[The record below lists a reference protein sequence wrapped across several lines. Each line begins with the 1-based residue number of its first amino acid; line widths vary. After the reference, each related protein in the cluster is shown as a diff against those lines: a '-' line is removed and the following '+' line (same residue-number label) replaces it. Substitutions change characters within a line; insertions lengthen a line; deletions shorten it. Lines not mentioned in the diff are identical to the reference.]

1 MFCPLGLKAGKAC
14 DLEYGYN
21 IHHVDLWKT
30 FFMFLLTIQ
39 GTKFINTNSFC
50 LNCKSLDEKIVFEV
64 FVSIYRFFCV
74 KIQLPWASIQVLQQK
89 NTFSSCKD
97 IT

>member
-1 MFCPLGLKAGKAC
+1 MVIIYPMM
-14 DLEYGYN
+14 
-21 IHHVDLWKT
+21 IWKN

-39 GTKFINTNSFC
+39 GTKFMNTNSFC

-89 NTFSSCKD
+89 NTFSSYED

>member
-30 FFMFLLTIQ
+30 FFYVFTD
-39 GTKFINTNSFC
+39 NTGH
-50 LNCKSLDEKIVFEV
+50 KVYKH
-64 FVSIYRFFCV
+64 
-74 KIQLPWASIQVLQQK
+74 
-89 NTFSSCKD
+89 
-97 IT
+97 